1 MNKQTKIINLFGG
14 PSIGKSS
21 VASGVFHELKRRHI
35 SVDVPYEFPKV
46 LAWDKNYPAIRDQFY
61 VIGNQH
67 RGIARSYGEVDYIV
81 VDSPILLSLIYKN
94 FYDDTPTYPSSFYGK
109 EFDDFILSLHN
120 KYDSINVFL
129 KRDINAFQDD
139 GRYQNLQESITID
152 ERLKKML
159 NDNNIPFHNIQTD
172 IAVKQILKLLNI
184 K

>member
-1 MNKQTKIINLFGG
+1 MSIETKIINLFGG

-67 RGIARSYGEVDYIV
+67 RGIARSYGSVQYIV

-94 FYDDTPTYPSSFYGK
+94 FYDDTPSYPSSFYGK

-120 KYDSINVFL
+120 KYDSVNVFL
-129 KRDINAFQDD
+129 KRNPTTFQDD

-152 ERLKKML
+152 ERLKKLL
-159 NDNNIPFHNIQTD
+159 NDNNIPYHTTPTD
-172 IAVKQILKLLNI
+172 KAVKNILKLLGV